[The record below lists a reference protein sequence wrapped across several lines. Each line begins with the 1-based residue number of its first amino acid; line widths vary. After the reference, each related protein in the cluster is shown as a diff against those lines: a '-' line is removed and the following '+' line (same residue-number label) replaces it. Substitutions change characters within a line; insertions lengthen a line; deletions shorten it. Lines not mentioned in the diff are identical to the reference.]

1 MNDEIVKLLA
11 DRHFS
16 KVESLPDWAIRCLE
30 QGHDSKSLRI
40 LPSMSKWDSASE
52 LDTYFQRAL
61 KELGWDKIDRP
72 DYLMRYAEILA
83 GEILGDKTE
92 PIKTGLKI
100 YEICQALDYPAE
112 LYDFIE
118 INEMIWDYEYF
129 LKTGSAGHFY
139 RPKEEL
145 IDEIK
150 RISQELLKSKERI

>member
-30 QGHDSKSLRI
+30 KDHDSKSLRI
-40 LPSMSKWDSASE
+40 LASMSKWDSASE
-52 LDTYFQRAL
+52 LDAYFQRSL
-61 KELGWDKIDRP
+61 KELGWDEIDRQ
-72 DYLMRYAEILA
+72 DYLMKYAEILA
-83 GEILGDKTE
+83 GEIIADKAD
-92 PIKTGLKI
+92 PIKAGLKI
-100 YEICQALDYPAE
+100 YDIWQDLDYPGV
-112 LYDFIE
+112 LHDFIE
-118 INEMIWDYEYF
+118 INEMIRDYEYF

-139 RPKEEL
+139 RPKVEL